1 MNGSQLRENLMIPRG
16 GSNAAGRYC
25 RADSLMAIGVDDW
38 FYDEFIHVLPV
49 LAIIIELIR
58 IDDSEEETL
67 AASSQIEE

>member
-1 MNGSQLRENLMIPRG
+1 
-16 GSNAAGRYC
+16 
-25 RADSLMAIGVDDW
+25 MAIGVDDW

>member
-1 MNGSQLRENLMIPRG
+1 MLQ
-16 GSNAAGRYC
+16 AATAVLIVLWLLGLTTGFTM
-25 RADSLMAIGVDDW
+25 SS
-38 FYDEFIHVLPV
+38 FIHVLPV